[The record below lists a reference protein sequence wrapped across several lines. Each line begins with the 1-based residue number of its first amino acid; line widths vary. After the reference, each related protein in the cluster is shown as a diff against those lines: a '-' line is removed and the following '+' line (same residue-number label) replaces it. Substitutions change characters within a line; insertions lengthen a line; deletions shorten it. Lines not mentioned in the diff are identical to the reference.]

1 MNVETSCFKEWT
13 CIIASMPCK
22 KLTCHLDYYR
32 DLYASS
38 KTDALFF
45 LTSVWLWFF
54 FLLYINLRR
63 CLQSR
68 LFKLFFLSKA
78 CKLGFCKIE
87 TLLWFF
93 LPESFRFLP
102 FHLSRQPVPQR
113 RGHPNSDRQKK
124 MRRGRATDD
133 RRKYLPAWSW
143 NTIYEQYEIRFWR
156 SSLKE
161 QNCYSQRLPLTQLFL
176 GSPGKKNV
184 MHVNVIKFRL

>member
-1 MNVETSCFKEWT
+1 
-13 CIIASMPCK
+13 MPYK

-38 KTDALFF
+38 KTDLLFF

-54 FLLYINLRR
+54 FCYISICVDAFRA
-63 CLQSR
+63 C
-68 LFKLFFLSKA
+68 LFFLSKA

-87 TLLWFF
+87 RLWFF

-102 FHLSRQPVPQR
+102 FHLSHQPVPQR
-113 RGHPNSDRQKK
+113 RGHPNSDRQKR
-124 MRRGRATDD
+124 MRRGRATAD
-133 RRKYLPAWSW
+133 RRKYLSAWSW
-143 NTIYEQYEIRFWR
+143 NTIYEPYEIRFWR

-176 GSPGKKNV
+176 GSPGKKNWLSACKCDQ
-184 MHVNVIKFRL
+184 I